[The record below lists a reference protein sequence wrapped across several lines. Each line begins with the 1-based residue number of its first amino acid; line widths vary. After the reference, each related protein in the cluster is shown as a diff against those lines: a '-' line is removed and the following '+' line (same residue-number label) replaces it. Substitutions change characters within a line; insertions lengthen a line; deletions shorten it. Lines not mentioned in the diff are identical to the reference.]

1 MLKSVNRYEFTATI
15 SYCALQ
21 FSGALVYGC
30 IPPVVNRLADQ
41 TGASLSMIAAAL
53 SIRYL
58 IYVITTLFLGKLFDR
73 FAGNKILALNCLLL
87 VFFAFLFPRV
97 EFFPLLV
104 IALILSGF
112 LSAIMDIGCNTGIL
126 WTLKDRAGQAMN
138 LMFACCSL
146 GLMIAPMLV
155 GYSIRKYDRFSE
167 IVLIFGL
174 ISIPFG
180 LMIVRLKNPTKN
192 NRMSVKSVPDVNPS
206 LKRTI
211 FNPILLSAAIF
222 LFFEVGSEC
231 GFSNWGPS
239 LVFRSGISDE
249 AAAASISTAF
259 GAGSFFGRLINIYL
273 IRKIKAEKI
282 LIGAVMLTFISSLC
296 IPIIPNLMIFLI
308 TAFLIGFGTAPVYAT
323 ILVFVENKLPLT
335 GLSTGFL
342 LGMLGSGAMVIP
354 LIAGTAFDRAG
365 IGAYTIFL
373 SGFLLLSLF
382 FLLRMKKI

>member
-1 MLKSVNRYEFTATI
+1 MKSVNQYELSATI

-58 IYVITTLFLGKLFDR
+58 VYVVTTLFLGKLFDR

-146 GLMIAPMLV
+146 GLMIAPLLM
-155 GYSIRKYDRFSE
+155 GYSIRKYDSFSE
-167 IVLIFGL
+167 VVLIFGL
-174 ISIPFG
+174 LSIPFG
-180 LMIVRLKNPTKN
+180 LMLARLKNPVKN
-192 NRMSVKSVPDVNPS
+192 KRMPLDSAPDIHPS
-206 LKRTI
+206 LKSTI
-211 FNPILLSAAIF
+211 FNPILLSAAVF

-239 LVFRSGISDE
+239 LAFRSGISDE

-259 GAGSFFGRLINIYL
+259 GAGSFFGRLINIFL
-273 IRKIKAEKI
+273 IRKIKPEKI
-282 LIGAVMLTFISSLC
+282 LLWSVLLTLFSSLW
-296 IPIIPNLMIFLI
+296 IPMIPNLTFFLAA
-308 TAFLIGFGTAPVYAT
+308 AFLIGFGTAPVYAT
-323 ILVFVENKLPLT
+323 ILVFVEEKIPLT

-354 LIAGTAFDRAG
+354 LIAGVAFDRSG
-365 IGAYTIFL
+365 IGLYAILL
-373 SGFLLLSLF
+373 SGFLLFSLF
-382 FLLRMKKI
+382 FLLRMRKN